1 MRRKRTW
8 MSLAPYAAMARLQ
21 CRRCRLT
28 PGDRETDGTRGGW
41 MEQGVAR
48 AVHLSLDGHTRDGD
62 FLALLCLDVPETKE
76 ERDEAEPSQ
85 QPLLAGMCVATNE
98 QPEGWGNEWHFF
110 SFLNQT

>member
-48 AVHLSLDGHTRDGD
+48 AVHLSLDGHTR
-62 FLALLCLDVPETKE
+62 
-76 ERDEAEPSQ
+76 
-85 QPLLAGMCVATNE
+85 
-98 QPEGWGNEWHFF
+98 GWWFF
-110 SFLNQT
+110 STVVS